1 MAEKKV
7 ISYQFKYDY
16 TGNKAS
22 VVVRYGFA
30 PDEEIE
36 IPFDSL
42 QDAAAFTEQLRYEM
56 PWYIDLDSNIIRTNL
71 EPVGE
76 EET

>member
-1 MAEKKV
+1 MAEKRV
-7 ISYQFKYDY
+7 ISYMFKYDY
-16 TGNKAS
+16 ANNKAS
-22 VVVRYGFA
+22 VVVRFGLA

-42 QDAAAFTEQLRYEM
+42 QDAAALSEVLRWEM
-56 PWYIDLDSNIIRTNL
+56 PWFIDLDARILRTNL

>member
-1 MAEKKV
+1 MTEKKL

-16 TGNKAS
+16 ANGKAT
-22 VVVRYGFA
+22 VVVRYGLA
-30 PDEEIE
+30 PDEETE

-42 QDAAAFTEQLRYEM
+42 RDAAALTEQLRYEM
-56 PWYIDLDSNIIRTNL
+56 PWYIDLEKKIIRTNL